1 MVSLQAKYGM
11 KRLAKVEK
19 TIEEKLKKQTKR
31 HNKSYQVKWYIPIPN
46 DCLYC
51 KIKRLFLVLYA
62 AKFLLHIIDFAH
74 TPLNTPTQITVRQ
87 NGESAP

>member
-51 KIKRLFLVLYA
+51 KIKKQPTKGMPCLP
-62 AKFLLHIIDFAH
+62 
-74 TPLNTPTQITVRQ
+74 PLTTIPRTVC
-87 NGESAP
+87 G